1 MCNLSLADTK
11 DNETT
16 CTLIPEAW
24 PSINHRP
31 ADITHR
37 RSFIAA
43 CIILLLL
50 LVLNICLQKLPSFT
64 NFHNA
69 SSRHWL
75 MITVTP
81 LSAPLLSPKCL
92 QWAPPPPPPPC
103 VLLRGSSG
111 ACRVAWI
118 SYNNLSSVSS
128 ITRKFTVIII
138 GKLEEPGLSGLLPGW
153 LEVVCVCVCVHA
165 RACVCR
171 EVCSCGSSI
180 SGDSILTAQQ
190 PKEWRE
196 KWVEI
201 DSLGGIWCILGIIF
215 SIRGKCFVDGS
226 VFTRGG
232 VCCSE
237 KVQHREGNKWEA
249 IKSEMDLKNV
259 LSGASLRGSRWGSVF
274 VLR

>member
-1 MCNLSLADTK
+1 
-11 DNETT
+11 
-16 CTLIPEAW
+16 
-24 PSINHRP
+24 
-31 ADITHR
+31 
-37 RSFIAA
+37 
-43 CIILLLL
+43 
-50 LVLNICLQKLPSFT
+50 
-64 NFHNA
+64 
-69 SSRHWL
+69 
-75 MITVTP
+75 MITMTL

-118 SYNNLSSVSS
+118 SYNNLASASS
-128 ITRKFTVIII
+128 ITRKFSVIR
-138 GKLEEPGLSGLLPGW
+138 GKHFLSATWRNPVWVVYCRGGW
-153 LEVVCVCVCVHA
+153 RWCVCVCLCACA
-165 RACVCR
+165 RVCR
-171 EVCSCGSSI
+171 VVYSCGSSI
-180 SGDSILTAQQ
+180 SGDSILVAQQ

-201 DSLGGIWCILGIIF
+201 DSLGGTWCILGIIF

-259 LSGASLRGSRWGSVF
+259 LSGASLRGSRWGAVF